1 MTIELINITKTY
13 KKNRGVHQINA
24 KIEAGQII
32 ALVGANGAGKSTIIK
47 LLTGQLTPDEG
58 EMKGLSKEALRY
70 MPDDLN
76 FPDTLTAAEILALL
90 ANLKNISATVIP
102 DLLKQVGLADKGHLR
117 VSEYSK
123 GMRQRLNL
131 AQSMLGDGDFYIL
144 DEPTNGL
151 DPFWIATLKNML
163 VKEKQKGT
171 HVLFST
177 HLLSFAEEIADE
189 VILIHEGEIIAT
201 GKIADLLAQ
210 HQCDTLEQL
219 WLKQTNVELTV

>member
-13 KKNRGVHQINA
+13 KKNRGVHQISA
-24 KIEAGQII
+24 QIEAGQII

-58 EMKGLSKEALRY
+58 EMKGLSKESLRY

-219 WLKQTNVELTV
+219 WLKQTKVELTV

>member
-1 MTIELINITKTY
+1 MTVELLNITKTY
-13 KKNRGVHQINA
+13 KKNRGVHN
-24 KIEAGQII
+24 IEVTIDAGEIT

-47 LLTGQLTPDEG
+47 LLTGQLVQNEG
-58 EMKGLSKEALRY
+58 EIIGFSKEALRY

-90 ANLKNISATVIP
+90 ANLKKVPSDKIP
-102 DLLKQVGLADKGHLR
+102 KLLEQVGLADKGHLR

-131 AQSMLGDGDFYIL
+131 AQSLIGDGDLYIL

-151 DPFWIATLKNML
+151 DPFWIATLKKML
-163 VKEKQKGT
+163 VDEKEKGT

-177 HLLSFAEEIADE
+177 HLLSFAEEIADQ
-189 VILIHEGEIIAT
+189 VIMLHEGEVIAK
-201 GKIADLLAQ
+201 GKISTLLTTYHCQ
-210 HQCDTLEQL
+210 TLEQL
-219 WLKQTNVELTV
+219 WLTLTSLENVQ

>member
-58 EMKGLSKEALRY
+58 EMKGLSKESLRY

-90 ANLKNISATVIP
+90 AN
-102 DLLKQVGLADKGHLR
+102 
-117 VSEYSK
+117 
-123 GMRQRLNL
+123 
-131 AQSMLGDGDFYIL
+131 
-144 DEPTNGL
+144 
-151 DPFWIATLKNML
+151 
-163 VKEKQKGT
+163 
-171 HVLFST
+171 
-177 HLLSFAEEIADE
+177 
-189 VILIHEGEIIAT
+189 
-201 GKIADLLAQ
+201 
-210 HQCDTLEQL
+210 
-219 WLKQTNVELTV
+219 

>member
-24 KIEAGQII
+24 QIETGQIV

-76 FPDTLTAAEILALL
+76 FPDTLKAAEILELL
-90 ANLKNISATVIP
+90 ANLKNIPASVIP
-102 DLLKQVGLADKGHLR
+102 EILKQVGLAEKGHLR

-163 VKEKQKGT
+163 VKEKEKGM

-189 VILIHEGEIIAT
+189 VILLHEGEIIAS
-201 GKIADLLAQ
+201 GRIDSLLAQ
-210 HQCDTLEQL
+210 HQCKTLEEL
-219 WLKQTNVELTV
+219 WLKQANVEISI